1 MGVRYCQSTQIVN
14 LLCKDRLDMKI
25 DVISTLKAV
34 IEGSIEGAAAGF
46 IL

>member
-1 MGVRYCQSTQIVN
+1 
-14 LLCKDRLDMKI
+14 MKI

-46 IL
+46 ILSMGLVLAVVVLYFLMLLL